1 LVFLFIKTFFILTW
15 WMRVEVN
22 LNYNVNP
29 VFLTRGIPMRFIY
42 FLSTTIILSLLFSQA
57 QAQDRSFLF
66 TFTSPELSEQSTSVN
81 YSSAYGQKTF
91 EPFGGDGI
99 EQNLRLK
106 ANVWKSLSFI
116 GHLGLA
122 NDKNSTVSSQQGELI
137 ANLMRADDH
146 IVDFSAGVGLRHEY
160 SGDDVL
166 LGRFV
171 VGRQFISWQSYGNFI
186 LEKPMSND
194 RDELDLITTFG
205 FSYTLPHSVRL
216 GIEAVGQDLEGFWD
230 KNEAEGGATLFVGP
244 TVGFVIPGMPCNFT
258 FGGGIIFH
266 ATTST
271 RNNQVDR
278 DLPIRHGNGFVIQN
292 MIIFGL

>member
-1 LVFLFIKTFFILTW
+1 MK
-15 WMRVEVN
+15 
-22 LNYNVNP
+22 LNDNMNP
-29 VFLTRGIPMRFIY
+29 VFQNKGKSMRFIY
-42 FLSTTIILSLLFSQA
+42 FLSVTVMLALLFSQA
-57 QAQDRSFLF
+57 QAQERAFLY
-66 TFTSPELSEQSTSVN
+66 TFTSPELSEQSALVN
-81 YSSAYGQKTF
+81 YSSAYGKKTF

-106 ANVWKSLSFI
+106 ANMGKTFSFI
-116 GHLGLA
+116 GHLGVAL
-122 NDKNSTVSSQQGELI
+122 DKKSSVSSQQGELI
-137 ANLMRADDH
+137 ANLMSAEDH
-146 IVDFSAGVGLRHEY
+146 IVDFSAGLGVRHEY

-171 VGRQFISWQSYGNFI
+171 VGRQFRSCQSYGNFI

-205 FSYTLPHSVRL
+205 FSYTLFPTVKL

-230 KNEAEGGATLFVGP
+230 KNEAEGGATLFLGP
-244 TVGFVIPGMPCNFT
+244 TVGFVIPGLPCNFT
-258 FGGGIIFH
+258 FGGGVIFH

-292 MIIFGL
+292 MISFGL